1 MPIVDD
7 FVYDELA
14 AAEGTHWWFQGRRRI
29 LTDVLRRR
37 FPDAGH
43 GRRSIVDVGCGT
55 GEMLDM
61 VREFGTVTGLDASPI
76 AVAYCR
82 ERFGD
87 AVDVRLGR
95 IPADV
100 PAGVSL
106 VTAFDVVEHL
116 EDDDQALR
124 GIYERLPEGGVF
136 VCTVPAFPFLW
147 SGHDEVHHHF
157 RRYTRPGL
165 RRRLEAAGFVVERLT
180 FFNTILFPAAAAVRL
195 LHRFVP
201 GTPGRSDAAVASG
214 PANRL
219 LRAVFSAE
227 RFLLR
232 VTDLPFGVSLLA
244 VCHRPAARPGTV

>member
-1 MPIVDD
+1 MDS

-14 AAEGTHWWFQGRRRI
+14 AVERTHWWFQGRRRI
-29 LTDVLRRR
+29 LADVLRRR
-37 FPDAGH
+37 VPVAGS
-43 GRRSIVDVGCGT
+43 RDRSIVDVGCGT

-82 ERFGD
+82 QRFGD

-100 PAGVSL
+100 PDGVAM

-116 EDDDQALR
+116 EDDEKALR
-124 GIYERLPEGGVF
+124 GIYERLAGGGVF

-147 SGHDEVHHHF
+147 SGHDEVHHHY
-157 RRYTRPGL
+157 RRYTRRGL
-165 RRRLEAAGFVVERLT
+165 RRRLEDAGFVVERLT
-180 FFNTILFPAAAAVRL
+180 FFNTVLFPVTAAVRL
-195 LHRFVP
+195 LHRIAP
-201 GTPGRSDAAVASG
+201 GTPSGSDATVPSG

-232 VTDLPFGVSLLA
+232 VMDLPVGVSLLA
-244 VCHRPAARPGTV
+244 VCHRPAAQRPAA